1 MLSAATQL
9 LRQTSTS
16 RGTEAS
22 APSNLCFGVT
32 RFRLLPAATRLCGN
46 AAARYRGFAS
56 PRALRHRSLCS
67 AVTQAVTQLRGS
79 ATSVLNSHF
88 TSRHRAAELH
98 ARSNSG
104 RWGQPF
110 QENVWSEASFEVY
123 YSDLGFIRGGVG
135 RQGLPR
141 MTAECWTRDLQGI
154 CFEVG
159 LLQRFLAVSLAA
171 RKSFCC
177 TSQNL

>member
-46 AAARYRGFAS
+46 AARYRGFAS
-56 PRALRHRSLCS
+56 PWALWHRSWCS

-123 YSDLGFIRGGVG
+123 YSDLGFNEIAEVSRDGVG

-141 MTAECWTRDLQGI
+141 VIAEY
-154 CFEVG
+154 
-159 LLQRFLAVSLAA
+159 
-171 RKSFCC
+171 
-177 TSQNL
+177 